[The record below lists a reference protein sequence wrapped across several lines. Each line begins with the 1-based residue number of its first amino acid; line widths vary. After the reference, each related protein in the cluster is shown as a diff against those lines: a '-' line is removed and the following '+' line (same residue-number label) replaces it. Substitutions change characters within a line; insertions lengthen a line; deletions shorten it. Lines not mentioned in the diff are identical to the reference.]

1 MGATDH
7 LHQGHGHAHGGS
19 SSLKTAFL
27 LNLAFTVIEII
38 GGLWTN
44 SVAILSDAV
53 HDLGDSLSLGL
64 AWYFDRL
71 SKHEATARN
80 TYGYRRYSLLG
91 GLITAAVL
99 ILGISFV
106 LWQAATRLFSPE
118 PVNAPGMMLLAAVGV
133 VFNGAA
139 VLKVRSGTSL
149 TEKIVSWHLLEDVL
163 GWVAVLIGA
172 AVMSVADVPWIDPLL
187 SIGISLFVLW
197 NVLRNLRR
205 VFDVFIQR
213 TPRSFDIESFERQ
226 MLCAPKVI
234 SLHHTHSWSI
244 DGEKHVLTTHLVMQ
258 AGASRQDILDA
269 KQRVRDALDHETFE
283 HVTVEVE
290 LEGEPCIT
298 EARGDR

>member
-1 MGATDH
+1 
-7 LHQGHGHAHGGS
+7 
-19 SSLKTAFL
+19 
-27 LNLAFTVIEII
+27 
-38 GGLWTN
+38 
-44 SVAILSDAV
+44 
-53 HDLGDSLSLGL
+53 
-64 AWYFDRL
+64 
-71 SKHEATARN
+71 
-80 TYGYRRYSLLG
+80 
-91 GLITAAVL
+91 
-99 ILGISFV
+99 
-106 LWQAATRLFSPE
+106 
-118 PVNAPGMMLLAAVGV
+118 MMMLAAVGV

-139 VLKVRSGTSL
+139 ELKVRSGTSL

-213 TPRSFDIESFERQ
+213 TPRSFDVERFEHQ
-226 MLCAPKVI
+226 MLSIPKVI

-244 DGEKHVLTTHLVMQ
+244 DGEKHVLTMHLVMQ
-258 AGASRQDILDA
+258 ADTTRQDILDA
-269 KQRVRDALDHETFE
+269 KQRIRNALDEEAFE

-298 EARGDR
+298 EPRHD